1 MLGAIA
7 GDIIGSPYE
16 WNNTQDR
23 YFELC
28 RGTRG
33 WFRGREITFHPKFT
47 DDTVMTLAVARWL
60 MSDGDRNASRLIQ
73 VMQSMGREY
82 IDSGFA
88 PMFKRWILS
97 EDPRPN
103 NSYGNGAAMRV
114 SPVAMVAGS
123 LPEAI
128 TLARMTAEVSHIHPE
143 GVKGAEAMAQAVW
156 MARHGRSK
164 DDIRFAMTHDFG
176 YDLDIPENEMVSL
189 LAGCVKEPILIN
201 GEETGEFY
209 FRETGKI
216 DSSCQNTVPAAVR
229 AFLSGD
235 GFEDTVRRA
244 VAYGGDSDTIASMA
258 GAIAA
263 PFYGGVPEKISG
275 MCDVYLTAE
284 LRSLMQSFENVSL
297 ERRAAH
303 PIKVEHRRDDS
314 FKIIRTGNEKI
325 YVAPSYRTDLID
337 ALKARFGDGIRIIK
351 PSQMP
356 QLLVYMSLQDKSGTY
371 LENPR
376 PDVRTIYFQDGEF
389 RTSATMTGENLP
401 PKEVREESR
410 RDFLEIHDYA
420 LQVKSQLQ
428 QACGY
433 FGDGSIHF
441 ANAYFPVVFSE
452 RVEVWKGDIF
462 AGSAGLDPANG
473 LLKINQGG
481 DYGSMEY
488 FGPRT
493 ESVFNSVNIASIKES
508 LGRYCLDEGIGIY
521 DRNRTSNIE
530 TANKDVSSSMD
541 NNLLNA
547 VEAVRMKHESTG
559 IKK

>member
-1 MLGAIA
+1 MLGAVA

-33 WFRGREITFHPKFT
+33 WFRGREVNYHPKFT

-60 MSDGDRNASRLIQ
+60 MSDPDRNRSNLIRI
-73 VMQSMGREY
+73 MQSMGREY

-97 EDPRPN
+97 DNPRPN

-114 SPVAMVAGS
+114 SPVAMVAES

-128 TLARMTAEVSHIHPE
+128 NLARLTAEVSHSHPE
-143 GVKGAEAMAQAVW
+143 GIKGAEAMAQAVW

-164 DDIRFAMTHDFG
+164 DDIRFAMNNDFG
-176 YDLDIPENEMVSL
+176 YDLSMPENEMVSL
-189 LAGCVKEPILIN
+189 LAGCVKEPIIVN
-201 GEETGEFY
+201 GMETEEFY

-229 AFLSGD
+229 AFLEGD
-235 GFEDTVRRA
+235 SFEDTVRRA

-275 MCDVYLTAE
+275 MCNVYLNSE
-284 LRSLMQSFENVSL
+284 LRSLMQSFEHVCMEHRSS
-297 ERRAAH
+297 H
-303 PIKVEHRRDDS
+303 PIKVEHKRDDS
-314 FKIIRTGNEKI
+314 FRIIRHGDDKT
-325 YVAPSYRTDLID
+325 YVAPSYRKDLIE
-337 ALKARFGDGIRIIK
+337 ALKERFGDDIKIIK
-351 PSQMP
+351 PSEMNDTLSRLSAQTK
-356 QLLVYMSLQDKSGTY
+356 DGTY
-371 LENPR
+371 LETLL

-389 RTSATMTGENLP
+389 RTSATVKGEGLP
-401 PKEVREESR
+401 PQPIREESR
-410 RDFLEIHDYA
+410 KDFLEIHDYA
-420 LQVKSQLQ
+420 QDVKNRLQ

-433 FGDGSIHF
+433 DGSGSIHF
-441 ANAYFPVVFSE
+441 ANAYFPRIYSE
-452 RVEVWKGDIF
+452 RVEIWKGDVF
-462 AGSAGLDPANG
+462 AGSVGIDPSNG

-481 DYGSMEY
+481 D
-488 FGPRT
+488 FGPMEWYEDRT
-493 ESVFNSVNIASIKES
+493 ESVFNSISMDSIKES
-508 LGRYCLDEGIGIY
+508 IGRYCLDEGIGIF
-521 DRNRTSNIE
+521 DKNRTSNVQ
-530 TANKDVSSSMD
+530 TANKDVSLSNDSK
-541 NNLLNA
+541 LH
-547 VEAVRMKHESTG
+547 EAVSMSNARQHS

>member
-1 MLGAIA
+1 MLGAVA

-33 WFRGREITFHPKFT
+33 WFRGREVTFHPKFT

-60 MSDGDRNASRLIQ
+60 MNDPDRKASNLIRI
-73 VMQSMGREY
+73 MQSMGREY

-97 EDPRPN
+97 DDPRAN

-114 SPVAMVAGS
+114 SPVAMVAES

-128 TLARMTAEVSHIHPE
+128 NLARLTAEVSHSHPE
-143 GVKGAEAMAQAVW
+143 AIKGAEAIAQAVW

-164 DDIRFAMTHDFG
+164 DDIRFAISNDFG
-176 YDLDIPENEMVSL
+176 YDLSMPENEMVSL

-201 GEETGEFY
+201 GEDTGEFY

-229 AFLSGD
+229 AFLEGD
-235 GFEDTVRRA
+235 SFEDTVRRA

-263 PFYGGVPEKISG
+263 PFHGGVPEKISG
-275 MCDVYLTAE
+275 MCNVYLSQE
-284 LRSLMQSFENVSL
+284 LRSLMQSFEHVCM
-297 ERRAAH
+297 ERRSSH
-303 PIKVEHRRDDS
+303 PIKVEHKRDDS
-314 FKIIRTGNEKI
+314 FRIIRHGDDKT
-325 YVAPSYRTDLID
+325 YVAPSYRKDLIE
-337 ALKARFGDGIRIIK
+337 ALKERFGDDIKIIK
-351 PSQMP
+351 PSEMNDTLSRLSAQT
-356 QLLVYMSLQDKSGTY
+356 KNGTY
-371 LENPR
+371 LETLL

-389 RTSATMTGENLP
+389 RTSATVKGEGLP
-401 PKEVREESR
+401 PQPIREESR
-410 RDFLEIHDYA
+410 KDFLEIHDYA
-420 LQVKSQLQ
+420 QDVKNRLQ

-433 FGDGSIHF
+433 DGSGSIHF
-441 ANAYFPVVFSE
+441 ANAYFPRIYSE
-452 RVEVWKGDIF
+452 RVEIWKGDVF
-462 AGSAGLDPANG
+462 AGSVGIDPSNG

-481 DYGSMEY
+481 D
-488 FGPRT
+488 FGPMEWYEDRT
-493 ESVFNSVNIASIKES
+493 ESVFNSISMDSIKES
-508 LGRYCLDEGIGIY
+508 IGRYCLDEGIGIF
-521 DRNRTSNIE
+521 DKNRTSNVQ
-530 TANKDVSSSMD
+530 TANKDVSLSNDSK
-541 NNLLNA
+541 LH
-547 VEAVRMKHESTG
+547 EAVSMSNARQHS

>member
-1 MLGAIA
+1 MLGAVA

-33 WFRGREITFHPKFT
+33 WFRGREVTFHPKFT

-60 MSDGDRNASRLIQ
+60 MNDPDRKASNLIRI
-73 VMQSMGREY
+73 MQSMGREY

-97 EDPRPN
+97 DDPRAN

-114 SPVAMVAGS
+114 SPVAMVAEN

-128 TLARMTAEVSHIHPE
+128 NLARLTAEVSHSHPE
-143 GVKGAEAMAQAVW
+143 AIKGAEAIAQAVW

-164 DDIRFAMTHDFG
+164 DDIRFAISNDFG
-176 YDLDIPENEMVSL
+176 YDLSMPENEMVSL

-201 GEETGEFY
+201 GEDTGEFY

-229 AFLSGD
+229 AFLEGD
-235 GFEDTVRRA
+235 SFEDTVRRA

-263 PFYGGVPEKISG
+263 PFHGGVPEKISG
-275 MCDVYLTAE
+275 MCNVYLSQE
-284 LRSLMQSFENVSL
+284 LRSLMQSFEHVCM
-297 ERRAAH
+297 ERRSSH
-303 PIKVEHRRDDS
+303 PIKVEHKRDDS
-314 FKIIRTGNEKI
+314 FRIIRHGDDKT
-325 YVAPSYRTDLID
+325 YVAPSYRKDLIE
-337 ALKARFGDGIRIIK
+337 ALKERFGDDIKIIK
-351 PSQMP
+351 PSEMNDTLSRLSAQTK
-356 QLLVYMSLQDKSGTY
+356 DGTY
-371 LENPR
+371 LETLL

-389 RTSATMTGENLP
+389 RTSATVKGEGLP
-401 PKEVREESR
+401 PQPIREESR
-410 RDFLEIHDYA
+410 KNFLEIHDYA
-420 LQVKSQLQ
+420 QDVKNRLQR
-428 QACGY
+428 ACGY
-433 FGDGSIHF
+433 DGSGTIHF
-441 ANAYFPVVFSE
+441 ANAYFPRIYSE
-452 RVEVWKGDIF
+452 RVEIWKGDVF
-462 AGSAGLDPANG
+462 AGSVGIDPSNG

-481 DYGSMEY
+481 D
-488 FGPRT
+488 FGPMEWYEDRT
-493 ESVFNSVNIASIKES
+493 ESVFNSISMDSIKES
-508 LGRYCLDEGIGIY
+508 IGRYCLDEGIGIF
-521 DRNRTSNIE
+521 DKNRTSNVQ
-530 TANKDVSSSMD
+530 TANKDVSLSNDSK
-541 NNLLNA
+541 LH
-547 VEAVRMKHESTG
+547 EAVSMSNARQHS